1 MSEEARALIVGGG
14 VAAVSAALWLHDFG
28 VPFDWVDARGQV
40 GGMLLRVNNRIGNF
54 PGTEWAD
61 GRELAAA
68 LRTQVSK
75 HDLRPETATLVGLL
89 PAPDAPNTALRADF
103 EGLPPRRYEAVALA
117 TGTRYRTLG
126 VPGEAE
132 CMGRFVSQSA
142 MADAERFAGREVAV
156 VGGGDAALENALRLA
171 SFECRVHLLM
181 RSAPRARESFL
192 EEARANPNITLW
204 PTPTLVTK
212 ISPAGDACDLALE
225 GSDAPGTLRVAA
237 LFVRIGIAPV
247 LPEVPGLELDARG
260 FVHTDADRRS
270 AVPGV
275 FAIGDIRHTPL
286 RSVATASGDGAL
298 AARLIATDLG
308 YL

>member
-28 VPFDWVDARGQV
+28 VPFDWVDARGEV

-54 PGTEWAD
+54 PGTDWAH
-61 GRELAAA
+61 GRELASA
-68 LRTQVSK
+68 LRAQVSK
-75 HDLRPETATLVGLL
+75 HNLHPETATLVELL
-89 PAPDAPNTALRADF
+89 PASDAPNTALRADF
-103 EGLPPRRYEAVALA
+103 EGIPARHYEAVALA
-117 TGTRYRTLG
+117 TGSRYRTLG

-132 CMGRFVSQSA
+132 GMGRYVSQSA
-142 MADAERFAGREVAV
+142 MADAERFAGQEVAV

-192 EEARANPNITLW
+192 EDARQNPRITLW
-204 PTPTLVTK
+204 PTPAEVKRITPVEEGCEL
-212 ISPAGDACDLALE
+212 SLE
-225 GSDAPGTLRVAA
+225 GSDLPETLRVAA

-247 LPEVPGLELDARG
+247 LPEVPGLKLDARG
-260 FVHTDADRRS
+260 FVHTDAGCRTGL
-270 AVPGV
+270 PGV